1 LHDAV
6 LLLDQDFCIQQGNAA
21 VERLSGYSIHELHH
35 KPLYFLDKNSDNL
48 IFYQELQQQLMQ
60 QKQLNI
66 RIEQRHKQGATYACD
81 LKMMVC
87 QNNHDLSYV
96 AVLQTLPES
105 LLFDMLTGLPL
116 RAMFDFNLQK
126 NLARAQ
132 RHHKNFAVLLVRV
145 ENLSIIQHRFGYAVS
160 DKWLQMLGN
169 MLKATVRDSDTVA
182 WDGKQQFIILLE
194 EISQAKDAGLVG
206 QMILFKLTQPLK
218 FAELEVHGEVNIGI
232 AIYPDD
238 HHEPDYLVQM
248 AAIALERAEKQGTGG
263 QCCFHNPKLQE

>member
-1 LHDAV
+1 
-6 LLLDQDFCIQQGNAA
+6 
-21 VERLSGYSIHELHH
+21 
-35 KPLYFLDKNSDNL
+35 
-48 IFYQELQQQLMQ
+48 
-60 QKQLNI
+60 
-66 RIEQRHKQGATYACD
+66 
-81 LKMMVC
+81 
-87 QNNHDLSYV
+87 
-96 AVLQTLPES
+96 
-105 LLFDMLTGLPL
+105 
-116 RAMFDFNLQK
+116 
-126 NLARAQ
+126 
-132 RHHKNFAVLLVRV
+132 
-145 ENLSIIQHRFGYAVS
+145 
-160 DKWLQMLGN
+160 MLGN